1 MVSIFVSQRQ
11 RELALRIALD
21 ASRGSTVRLVI
32 GQTMLNAGIG
42 TLLGLTGAWAAQ
54 RLVRGFLF
62 QISPVDP
69 STFIIGGILLLL
81 VAVIASGIPAARAT
95 RVDPAQL
102 LRQE

>member
-1 MVSIFVSQRQ
+1 M
-11 RELALRIALD
+11 
-21 ASRGSTVRLVI
+21 

-69 STFIIGGILLLL
+69 STFIIGAILLLL